1 MQGERATIKTRD
13 ALVCSFCPTLRRFL
27 CRCFSRLLNSK
38 QGRLNSAG
46 QGKGYSAQE
55 RVEVEDTDAVIIV
68 YRSLLLLPTRS
79 KACE

>member
-1 MQGERATIKTRD
+1 MQGKRATIKTRD

-27 CRCFSRLLNSK
+27 CRCFCRLLNSK

-55 RVEVEDTDAVIIV
+55 RVEVEDDGCCYYCLSLSAVATYKKQSV
-68 YRSLLLLPTRS
+68 
-79 KACE
+79 